1 MWNLVMSG
9 VDILRNAMSGMIP
22 AEGADICQRRYS
34 IISFF
39 SIDYAFSPFFKSQPR
54 AFPIRAGALWSYS
67 SAWNNE
73 RHTLVAG
80 KDELQ
85 KIMNIQFYTLAMLF
99 SFFSFGRFCKILHR
113 RKLKQ
118 LQCHLWTWWCL
129 LKSFSYSYEILIKWI
144 PDLILIILRGKSISS
159 AWLHFAGE
167 ENRQNYVRGP
177 Y

>member
-1 MWNLVMSG
+1 MVSKHIERIEMVMG
-9 VDILRNAMSGMIP
+9 VGSWYMSEEIFHHLLLFHWLC
-22 AEGADICQRRYS
+22 IQ
-34 IISFF
+34 
-39 SIDYAFSPFFKSQPR
+39 PFFQKPAQGFPNTGWGSLKLFICMKQCRR
-54 AFPIRAGALWSYS
+54 A
-67 SAWNNE
+67 
-73 RHTLVAG
+73 LVAG

-85 KIMNIQFYTLAMLF
+85 KIMNLRFYTLAMLF

-144 PDLILIILRGKSISS
+144 PDHILIILRGKSISS